1 MRNGRGYRLGDL
13 QLEIMKL
20 LWRRGASR
28 VADIQRELGA
38 DRFAYT
44 TVATMLRKMEQRGL
58 VRHREEGRTFYYE
71 PRVSAEEVTR
81 STTTDLVDRVFGGS
95 LADAVSHLLDMREVG
110 PEELD
115 RLERLIQ
122 ERRKRHTSE

>member
-1 MRNGRGYRLGDL
+1 MGDL